1 MAEGK
6 RRKREER
13 VPLHFKFLQF
23 PISGRC
29 CAFRSRNPP
38 REGKRVRKKEA
49 IGQNETKDGAGNWVP
64 EKIKRTHENGPME
77 REFEEE
83 KEMRIKEQM

>member
-1 MAEGK
+1 MLRFSKAKPAERG
-6 RRKREER
+6 RER
-13 VPLHFKFLQF
+13 
-23 PISGRC
+23 
-29 CAFRSRNPP
+29 A
-38 REGKRVRKKEA
+38 RKKEA

-83 KEMRIKEQM
+83 KEMRIKEQMY